1 MIMWQQNL
9 VKTGNVANKCEVIS
23 WILAK
28 GFILNIHHLILSRRS
43 FKVKTI
49 FFQCLDTFE
58 RIKKL
63 VLKMHLYE
71 NATRENF
78 VDANKL
84 MWMSC

>member
-1 MIMWQQNL
+1 MFS
-9 VKTGNVANKCEVIS
+9 KANKFEVIS

-28 GFILNIHHLILSRRS
+28 GFILKIHQLILSRRS

-49 FFQCLDTFE
+49 FFQCSDTFE
-58 RIKKL
+58 RIKEL
-63 VLKMHLYE
+63 VLKMYLYE
-71 NATRENF
+71 NATRENL